1 VALVLH
7 IGPPK
12 TATSYIQG
20 CLIVARENPP
30 AGFAVANAG
39 WYWNGHHQIPRQLSE
54 HRIDQSTVPNSE
66 VVRGD
71 HLGDLR
77 HEIETSQDRDLVVSS
92 ETFTNLNRDEVGILR
107 EAIPEDVEVRIVVG
121 VRPLLGY
128 YLSGWRETLKR
139 GLVVPFPHDRVLGPV
154 HFLTNRTHGVLPLAE
169 MKEWMDNWVDR
180 FGRDVTRVFA
190 VPRTGSAPILTW
202 HRFLEAGQLS
212 TDEGSLR
219 IGERVHIRNESL
231 DAWSTEVAMY
241 AGTQSGLNA
250 KVWLAESWGGLS
262 RADCGAVFENVFNRI
277 RRSVPEDV
285 LAHDPNLLI
294 DESQIATLVQ
304 ALEPDVQRL
313 RDYCSQFQF
322 IGELDDL
329 IDRIPAQTPEKL
341 EDYRARTAEYPPEVY
356 ARWLVELVKRQALE
370 TVASI
375 P

>member
-1 VALVLH
+1 
-7 IGPPK
+7 
-12 TATSYIQG
+12 
-20 CLIVARENPP
+20 
-30 AGFAVANAG
+30 
-39 WYWNGHHQIPRQLSE
+39 
-54 HRIDQSTVPNSE
+54 
-66 VVRGD
+66 
-71 HLGDLR
+71 
-77 HEIETSQDRDLVVSS
+77 
-92 ETFTNLNRDEVGILR
+92 
-107 EAIPEDVEVRIVVG
+107 
-121 VRPLLGY
+121 
-128 YLSGWRETLKR
+128 
-139 GLVVPFPHDRVLGPV
+139 
-154 HFLTNRTHGVLPLAE
+154 
-169 MKEWMDNWVDR
+169 
-180 FGRDVTRVFA
+180 
-190 VPRTGSAPILTW
+190 
-202 HRFLEAGQLS
+202 
-212 TDEGSLR
+212 
-219 IGERVHIRNESL
+219 
-231 DAWSTEVAMY
+231 
-241 AGTQSGLNA
+241 
-250 KVWLAESWGGLS
+250 LAESWGGLS